1 MLSRGV
7 ISSAKG
13 MIPDISKVG
22 YPMCCYRFHQMKSAI
37 IAENDRKLNL
47 YQAAAATF
55 WLSRPEFCYCCH
67 LYLEAIECLIPLV
80 WLYFNYMKE
89 AITRDSR

>member
-22 YPMCCYRFHQMKSAI
+22 YPMCCYRLHQINSAV
-37 IAENDRKLNL
+37 IAENDNNNNNNNNKFYWKLEN
-47 YQAAAATF
+47 
-55 WLSRPEFCYCCH
+55 
-67 LYLEAIECLIPLV
+67 
-80 WLYFNYMKE
+80 N
-89 AITRDSR
+89 